1 MSSADYRVIKQV
13 LLPHLQV
20 ALNLYLLNYRLALQP
35 QLNVSWCQKKD
46 CGFTYVWAI
55 ALQLSAI
62 QKLPAIQ
69 IAMRLIN
76 FINTKAIADDIRQK
90 LATENTGSTLIAT
103 RIVSP
108 GLIYL
113 ELTDCAIA
121 AWLQYSITHPP
132 KRETYCLQKENNIPS
147 SFTLQ
152 YTHARCYS
160 VLQLAVR
167 EEILPPAL
175 TPIFFLDSQQQ
186 LICHHAAEQ
195 ALIKQL
201 LMSFDN
207 LYCPSP
213 NLKPHWEKIAVD
225 LCQAWQTFYAYCRI
239 WGEVKRDHLHL
250 AQARL
255 GLTLLTQRL
264 LAVLLNDKLGI
275 YAPTEL

>member
-1 MSSADYRVIKQV
+1 MSSANYRVMKQV
-13 LLPHLQV
+13 LSPHLQV

-55 ALQLSAI
+55 ALQLSAV

-69 IAMRLIN
+69 IAMRLID
-76 FINTKAIADDIRQK
+76 FINTKAITDDIRQK

-121 AWLQYSITHPP
+121 AWLQYSINNPP
-132 KRETYCLQKENNIPS
+132 TIEKYCLQKDNNFSPPFI
-147 SFTLQ
+147 LQ

-167 EEILPPAL
+167 EEIIPPTL
-175 TPIFFLDSQQQ
+175 TLISFLDSQQQ
-186 LICHHAAEQ
+186 LLCRHAAEQ
-195 ALIKQL
+195 ALIKH
-201 LMSFDN
+201 LMVSFDN

-225 LCQAWQTFYAYCRI
+225 LCQAWQKFYTYCRI
-239 WGEVKRDHLHL
+239 WGEVKRDNLHL